1 MIDVRHTRLDHI
13 FEMGLLIERLHLMKI
28 YIECNSVILKM
39 EVLKRFEL
47 FFYGFAKGGTILAC
61 VLDTD

>member
-28 YIECNSVILKM
+28 YIECNSVIFKI
-39 EVLKRFEL
+39 EIFKRFGL
-47 FFYGFAKGGTILAC
+47 FFMDLPRVALFLHVY
-61 VLDTD
+61 

>member
-47 FFYGFAKGGTILAC
+47 FFMDLPRVALFLHVY
-61 VLDTD
+61 